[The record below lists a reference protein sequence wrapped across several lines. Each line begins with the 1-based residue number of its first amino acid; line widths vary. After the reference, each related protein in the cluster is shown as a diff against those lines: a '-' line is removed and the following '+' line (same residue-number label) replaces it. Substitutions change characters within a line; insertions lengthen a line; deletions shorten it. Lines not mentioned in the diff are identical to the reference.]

1 MVKKVKELFEE
12 ADTDKDGSLSLEE
25 FIEFSQSIE
34 AKYPQMS
41 AFVDKL
47 EELFERFD
55 KNNDKGNNIII
66 ILIHVYLMNV

>member
-1 MVKKVKELFEE
+1 MIKKVKELFEE

-25 FIEFSQSIE
+25 FIEFSQNIE

-47 EELFERFD
+47 EELFEKFD
-55 KNNDKGNNIII
+55 KNNDKGNIINI
-66 ILIHVYLMNV
+66 NFFT